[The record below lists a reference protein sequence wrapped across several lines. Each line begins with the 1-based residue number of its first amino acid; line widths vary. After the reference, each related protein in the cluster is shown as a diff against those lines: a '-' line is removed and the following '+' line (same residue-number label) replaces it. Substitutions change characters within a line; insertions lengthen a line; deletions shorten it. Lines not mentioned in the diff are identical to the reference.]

1 MIADCRHETAHKSL
15 ILKTIL
21 LLVCVAGCAS
31 RPVPI
36 SGPVDFAISGKFG
49 VSDGSDGYSA
59 RFNWQQRS
67 DVYDI
72 EVWGP
77 LGQGRTFLRGDGRM
91 MQVQRG
97 TDILA
102 QGLPERVMYEN
113 LGWSLP
119 LHVLP
124 AWMRGEPQVE
134 LDVADIL
141 YDSEGR
147 YTQFAQVGWLVN
159 LSKYGLRTGA
169 HTGAETPAR
178 IVATN
183 GSRKVTV
190 VVHEFLQ

>member
-1 MIADCRHETAHKSL
+1 MVADCRTESALKSL

-21 LLVCVAGCAS
+21 LLVCVAGCVSKPA
-31 RPVPI
+31 PV
-36 SGPVDFAISGKFG
+36 GAPVDFAISGKFG
-49 VSDGSDGYSA
+49 VSDGSEGYSA
-59 RFNWQQRS
+59 RFNWQQRR
-67 DVYDI
+67 DDYDI

-77 LGQGRTFLRGDGRM
+77 LGQGRTFLRGDGRS

-102 QGLPERVMYEN
+102 QGVPERVMYEN

-124 AWMRGEPQVE
+124 AWMRGEPQGE
-134 LDVADIL
+134 LDVGDVL

-147 YTQFAQVGWLVN
+147 YAQFAQMGWLVS
-159 LSKYGLRTGA
+159 LSKYKARTGVA
-169 HTGAETPAR
+169 TPAR